1 MSKEAG
7 MTKSE
12 RATRG
17 RVRTPKASLNR
28 TDAFV
33 DFARSAFG
41 VRCVFASLSCGR
53 KHTTV
58 HEEKSGWQDRYR
70 PRRYHEA
77 RGRCRCER
85 GEYDASR
92 RRRSRRSDSSLR
104 WTGVACGMPYAW
116 RL

>member
-17 RVRTPKASLNR
+17 RVRTPKAWRNR

-53 KHTTV
+53 KHMTV
-58 HEEKSGWQDRYR
+58 HEEKCGWQNRYR
-70 PRRYHEA
+70 RLRYHEA

-85 GEYDASR
+85 GEHAASAR
-92 RRRSRRSDSSLR
+92 RRMRRRD
-104 WTGVACGMPYAW
+104 
-116 RL
+116 